1 MPTMNADPITMMAI
15 GSMGMALGGIVT
27 QFANIYNSRRQASV
41 QARQQ
46 ERQSELQEEQNIM
59 NWTTQDNIRQRADL
73 KEAYTTIKQ
82 LEDLLRASKEEQ
94 LKQKLQLLE
103 HERQCDKDRA

>member
-27 QFANIYNSRRQASV
+27 QFANIVNNRRQSALQAKQ
-41 QARQQ
+41 QARQAD
-46 ERQSELQEEQNIM
+46 LQEDQNIM
-59 NWTTQDNIRQRADL
+59 NWTTQDNTRLRGDL
-73 KEAYTTIKQ
+73 KDAYITIKA

-103 HERQCDKDRA
+103 HERKCDTA